1 MGWKDELY
9 DLEENIWTL
18 SHVRKY
24 LNGKYGEGSWV
35 KKSSSKYNIDRY
47 IWEKDNLKVDIQK
60 PTIKEGFI
68 RIYKEGEESII
79 ERVYDLKKI
88 KEWL

>member
-1 MGWKDELY
+1 MSWEDTVPN
-9 DLEENIWTL
+9 LESTLWTL
-18 SHVRKY
+18 SHIRAY
-24 LNGKYGEGSWV
+24 LNNKYGEGTWT
-35 KKSSSKYNIDRY
+35 KHPTSKIERY